1 MMLQIDI
8 FSLGILLWEM
18 VTGRVPQPY
27 EMREQLASLVPGQC
41 CESYVV
47 DLIQE
52 CCSIDPKQR
61 PSAEHVYD
69 RLDAW

>member
-1 MMLQIDI
+1 MLQIDI

-27 EMREQLASLVPGQC
+27 EMREQLAALLPGQG
-41 CESYVV
+41 CEAGVA

-52 CCSIDPKQR
+52 CCEPDPAQR
-61 PSAEHVYD
+61 PSAAHVYH
-69 RLDAW
+69 RLSAW